1 VSGTRGLW
9 LRWSWRDLR
18 RRKGLVVTIALIIAI
33 GTGSYAGLGGTS
45 QWRLASNDASYAALQ
60 VHDLRVTLPIG
71 ASVPAGTLA
80 SMARQLPHASDIAAS
95 QERLVQPIEVDA
107 SHDGETIL
115 VAGSVVGA
123 SGTGVDDVW
132 VADGRPGVVLE
143 KKFADRKSLPSAGT
157 IRVSG
162 GRTLTYTGVGLDP
175 EYFIVANAGT
185 SMASAL
191 DFAVVFAPL
200 DVAQQLSGRPGE
212 VNDLVLRVRPG
223 ANRDVVQAELTAAA
237 AGVGGTVTNIDDDRG
252 HRTLYEDAKG
262 DQEYWNLFAV
272 LILLG
277 ASFAAFNLV
286 TRIVESERREIGVG
300 MALGVPRRSLALR
313 HLLVGAQI
321 ALVGAV
327 AGVGVGYLMGAGM
340 RSFMQSFLPLPVW
353 KTPFPV
359 ARYAEAALLGFLLP
373 LMATALP
380 VWRALRVE
388 PVDAIRSGAY
398 AAAGN
403 RTGLA
408 PLLRGVRLPGRI
420 FRQLPFRNALRAPRR
435 TLLTA
440 LGVAAAITSLV
451 AVLGSLDSFFS
462 AIDSAEHEI
471 TTSAPDRLTV
481 GLDWFHPVDSAE
493 IRRVAADPTV
503 GRVEP
508 LTQLVGT
515 VRANG
520 HEVDLTPQLVDLRNG
535 MWRPTL
541 HGAIADV
548 TSGIVLSEKAA
559 SDLGVRPGDTVQFE
573 HPVREGAGYRMVQSP
588 VVVSA
593 THPLVLRSIAYL
605 DQQQASLFGL
615 EGLTNGL
622 VVSPSAGHSA
632 ADVERALFGL
642 SGVNAAQPVAE
653 VPRLIRQEIDSF
665 VGILRIAEAAV
676 LALALLIA
684 FNSASITVDERAREE
699 ATMFAFGLRLRA
711 VLSMLTTETVLMGLL
726 GTVAGIAGG
735 FLVLRWMIEVLLAR
749 TMPDLRIVP
758 VLSTGSIVATL
769 VLGVLVVALA
779 PLAMAKRLRA
789 MDIPSTLRVLE

>member
-1 VSGTRGLW
+1 RRSRHHARVAGGALRDPASHGELRVPELQPVPGTDRARERAVRCRRGRAAWCARHRPRGARAGRARGAGGPLPVPALRRRAATRRHRARARHRQPDPARRRTDGRARLPHGCVDPRAAVAAGRGGGDRARRDPQPRDLPRGGPCRRAQQRATRRRRPPEGRSRSHRGPPVVSGTRGLW

-541 HGAIADV
+541 HGAI
-548 TSGIVLSEKAA
+548 
-559 SDLGVRPGDTVQFE
+559 
-573 HPVREGAGYRMVQSP
+573 
-588 VVVSA
+588 
-593 THPLVLRSIAYL
+593 
-605 DQQQASLFGL
+605 
-615 EGLTNGL
+615 
-622 VVSPSAGHSA
+622 
-632 ADVERALFGL
+632 
-642 SGVNAAQPVAE
+642 
-653 VPRLIRQEIDSF
+653 
-665 VGILRIAEAAV
+665 
-676 LALALLIA
+676 
-684 FNSASITVDERAREE
+684 
-699 ATMFAFGLRLRA
+699 
-711 VLSMLTTETVLMGLL
+711 
-726 GTVAGIAGG
+726 
-735 FLVLRWMIEVLLAR
+735 
-749 TMPDLRIVP
+749 
-758 VLSTGSIVATL
+758 
-769 VLGVLVVALA
+769 
-779 PLAMAKRLRA
+779 
-789 MDIPSTLRVLE
+789 